1 MLYAEGL
8 MLTLHNFDP
17 YDFTII
23 GSALNKIRDVLKK
36 KDNRKEPEKGKTKEP
51 KKGYHVINKG
61 VNDLYNDIIKK
72 FFENFWHPTAIKE
85 YSPLSLRARKRRMID
100 AFLPT
105 DPLND
110 RIKDKISKMTAE
122 KPNGVG
128 YENKNA
134 LKFSCA
140 KIALLACVHRMML
153 DIRNHLQSREDP
165 MSQRIVH
172 YLQCLSNLINN
183 EIINMDDHG
192 VYVDSE
198 VKRWWDRKNPDK
210 VEVFEEC
217 KTSIDFFLRNIADDS
232 RLVMCWGQRLYLL
245 EKMRL

>member
-8 MLTLHNFDP
+8 MLALHNFDP
-17 YDFTII
+17 NDFIII

-36 KDNRKEPEKGKTKEP
+36 DNRKEPKKGKTKEP
-51 KKGYHVINKG
+51 KKGHHVINKG
-61 VNDLYNDIIKK
+61 VNDLYKDIIKK
-72 FFENFWHPTAIKE
+72 FFENFRHPTA
-85 YSPLSLRARKRRMID
+85 RKKRMID
-100 AFLPT
+100 TFLLT

-122 KPNGVG
+122 KPNGVE

-140 KIALLACVHRMML
+140 KIALLACVHRIML
-153 DIRNHLQSREDP
+153 DIHNHLQSGEDP
-165 MSQRIVH
+165 MPQRIGH
-172 YLQCLSNLINN
+172 NLQRLSNLINN
-183 EIINMDDHG
+183 KIINNDDHG

-217 KTSIDFFLRNIADDS
+217 KKSIDFFLKNIADDFK
-232 RLVMCWGQRLYLL
+232 LVMCWGQWLYRLEY
-245 EKMRL
+245 M

>member
-1 MLYAEGL
+1 MLNVEGL
-8 MLTLHNFDP
+8 TLALHNFDP
-17 YDFTII
+17 YDFII
-23 GSALNKIRDVLKK
+23 IRSALNKIRSVLKK
-36 KDNRKEPEKGKTKEP
+36 NDNRKEPEKGKTKEP
-51 KKGYHVINKG
+51 KKGHHVINKG
-61 VNDLYNDIIKK
+61 VNDLYKDIIKK
-72 FFENFWHPTAIKE
+72 FFENIWHPTAISE
-85 YSPLSLRARKRRMID
+85 YSPPSLKKRRMID
-100 AFLPT
+100 AFLLT

-122 KPNGVG
+122 RPNGVG

-165 MSQRIVH
+165 MPQRIDH
-172 YLQCLSNLINN
+172 YLQCLRNLINN
-183 EIINMDDHG
+183 EIINKDDHG

-217 KTSIDFFLRNIADDS
+217 KTSIDFFLKNIADDFN
-232 RLVMCWGQRLYLL
+232 LVMFWGQWLYRL
-245 EKMRL
+245 ENM

>member
-8 MLTLHNFDP
+8 MLALHNFDP
-17 YDFTII
+17 NDFIII
-23 GSALNKIRDVLKK
+23 GTALNKIRDVLKK
-36 KDNRKEPEKGKTKEP
+36 DNRKEPKKGKTKEP
-51 KKGYHVINKG
+51 KKGHHVINKG
-61 VNDLYNDIIKK
+61 VNDLYKDIIKK
-72 FFENFWHPTAIKE
+72 LFENFRHPTA
-85 YSPLSLRARKRRMID
+85 RKKRMID
-100 AFLPT
+100 TFLLT

-122 KPNGVG
+122 KPNGVE

-165 MSQRIVH
+165 MPQRIGH
-172 YLQCLSNLINN
+172 YLQCLRNLINN
-183 EIINMDDHG
+183 EIINNDDHG

-198 VKRWWDRKNPDK
+198 VKRWWDRENPDK

-217 KTSIDFFLRNIADDS
+217 KTSIDFFLKNIADDFK
-232 RLVMCWGQRLYLL
+232 LVMCWGQWLYRLENMWL
-245 EKMRL
+245 

>member
-8 MLTLHNFDP
+8 MLALHNFDP
-17 YDFTII
+17 NDFIII

-36 KDNRKEPEKGKTKEP
+36 DNRKEPKKGKTKEP
-51 KKGYHVINKG
+51 KKGHHVINKG
-61 VNDLYNDIIKK
+61 VNDLYKDIIKK
-72 FFENFWHPTAIKE
+72 FFENFRHPTA
-85 YSPLSLRARKRRMID
+85 RKKRMID
-100 AFLPT
+100 TFLLT

-122 KPNGVG
+122 KPNGVE

-140 KIALLACVHRMML
+140 KIALLACVHRIML
-153 DIRNHLQSREDP
+153 DIHNHLQSGEDP
-165 MSQRIVH
+165 MPQRIGH
-172 YLQCLSNLINN
+172 NLQRLSNLINN
-183 EIINMDDHG
+183 KIINNDDHG

-217 KTSIDFFLRNIADDS
+217 KKSIDFFLKNIADDFK
-232 RLVMCWGQRLYLL
+232 LVMCWGQWLYRLEYMWL
-245 EKMRL
+245 